1 MFEKKVKIELDNDS
15 TKPFISK
22 ITPKKSDICHLGN
35 GVKFKGEI
43 INADEVTVEGDI
55 NVKMNTN
62 KLTIES
68 TGKVKG
74 RISANTVEV
83 KGIIKGTL
91 KVSDTL
97 TIHDQGNVSG
107 KIEYNSLEI
116 KLGGNISG
124 DIKSMDKIKK
134 IY

>member
-1 MFEKKVKIELDNDS
+1 MSEKKIKIDLDNDS

-22 ITPKKSDICHLGN
+22 ITPKESARCYIGN

-43 INADEVTVEGDI
+43 IDANEVTIEGDV
-55 NVKMNTN
+55 NVKMDAN
-62 KLTIES
+62 KLIIES
-68 TGKVKG
+68 AGKLKG
-74 RISANTVEV
+74 RISADTVEV

-97 TIHDQGNVSG
+97 TIYDLGNVSG
-107 KIEYNSLEI
+107 KIEYDNLEI
-116 KLGGNISG
+116 KLGGQIRG
-124 DIKSMDKIKK
+124 EIKSTDKIKK

>member
-1 MFEKKVKIELDNDS
+1 MFEKKAKIEMEDDS
-15 TKPFISK
+15 TKSFSSK
-22 ITPKKSDICHLGN
+22 TTPKESAKCHLGH

-43 INADEVTVEGDI
+43 TGADEISVEGDV
-55 NVKMNTN
+55 NVKMDTN
-62 KLTIES
+62 ELTIGS
-68 TGKVKG
+68 TGKLRGK
-74 RISANTVEV
+74 INANTVEV

-97 TIHDQGNVSG
+97 TIYDLGNVSG
-107 KIEYNSLEI
+107 KIEYDNLEI
-116 KLGGNISG
+116 KLGGQISG

>member
-1 MFEKKVKIELDNDS
+1 MFEKKSKIELDDDS
-15 TKPFISK
+15 TKSFFSK
-22 ITPKKSDICHLGN
+22 TTPKESARCHLGN

-43 INADEVTVEGDI
+43 IDADEITVEGDI

-62 KLTIES
+62 KLTIGS

-83 KGIIKGTL
+83 KGILKGTL

-97 TIHDQGNVSG
+97 TVYDLGKVSG
-107 KIEYNSLEI
+107 KIEYSSLEI
-116 KLGGNISG
+116 KLGGSISG
-124 DIKSMDKIKK
+124 DIKSIEKIKK